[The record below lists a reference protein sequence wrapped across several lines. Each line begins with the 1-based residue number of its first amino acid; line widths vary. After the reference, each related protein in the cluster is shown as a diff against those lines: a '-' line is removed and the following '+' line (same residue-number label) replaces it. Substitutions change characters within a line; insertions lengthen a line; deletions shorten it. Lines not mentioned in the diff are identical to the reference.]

1 MMTTKRIAIVALAV
15 GLCAGTEM
23 ADRSAAAQAPPATA
37 KGEVEHD
44 AAAPDAAHESTA
56 HAAGEEH
63 AAPNPLGFDPDLA
76 IWTAVVFVVLFLVLA
91 KFAWKPIAHALEQ
104 RERAIEANIAK
115 AEGAAA
121 EARSMLADYEKK
133 LAGAS
138 DEVRAMLEEARRDAE
153 HTKQEIMAE
162 ARVAAREEHDRV
174 MRDIN
179 TAKDQ
184 ALKELAERSTNIAVD
199 LAGKIVQ
206 AQLSKADH
214 AVLVQDAMTRMVGG
228 KPSPN

>member
-1 MMTTKRIAIVALAV
+1 MMTATRIVIIALAV
-15 GLCAGTEM
+15 GLCALTGT
-23 ADRSAAAQAPPATA
+23 ANRPAAAQAPPATA
-37 KGEVEHD
+37 EGEADHR
-44 AAAPDAAHESTA
+44 AAESDGAHEEAAHA
-56 HAAGEEH
+56 DGEH

-91 KFAWKPIAHALEQ
+91 KFAWKPIAHALEE

-121 EARSMLADYEKK
+121 EARAMLSDYEKK

-153 HTKQEIMAE
+153 HTKQEIVAE

-206 AQLSKADH
+206 AQLSKSDH
-214 AVLVQDAMTRMVGG
+214 AALVQDAMGRLVGS

>member
-1 MMTTKRIAIVALAV
+1 MLLPKRLAIIALAV
-15 GLCAGTEM
+15 SLWSWIGIA
-23 ADRSAAAQAPPATA
+23 SQPAAAQAPPAE
-37 KGEVEHD
+37 KGEADHADGEGEATHG
-44 AAAPDAAHESTA
+44 AA
-56 HAAGEEH
+56 EH
-63 AAPNPLGFDPDLA
+63 ASPNPLGFDPDLA
-76 IWTAVVFVVLFLVLA
+76 IATAVIFLVLFLVLR
-91 KFAWKPIAHALEQ
+91 KFAWKPIAHALEE

-162 ARVAAREEHDRV
+162 ARGAARDEHERV

-214 AVLVQDAMTRMVGG
+214 AALVQDAMNRLVVA
-228 KPSPN
+228 KPSAN

>member
-1 MMTTKRIAIVALAV
+1 MMIAKRIAMVALVA
-15 GLCAGTEM
+15 GWCAWSGMVDTP
-23 ADRSAAAQAPPATA
+23 AAAQTPPAA
-37 KGEVEHD
+37 ANGEADHVD
-44 AAAPDAAHESTA
+44 GAADAAHESTG
-56 HAAGEEH
+56 HGAGAEH

-76 IWTAVVFVVLFLVLA
+76 IWTAVVFVVLFLVLS
-91 KFAWKPIAHALEQ
+91 KFAWKPISHALEA

-121 EARSMLADYEKK
+121 EARAMLADYEKK

-138 DEVRAMLEEARRDAE
+138 DEVRAMLEEARRDSE
-153 HTKQEIMAE
+153 HTKTAILAE

-184 ALKELAERSTNIAVD
+184 ALKELAERSANIAVD

-228 KPSPN
+228 KPAPN

>member
-1 MMTTKRIAIVALAV
+1 MSYPKRLAIATLAL
-15 GLCAGTEM
+15 GLCGWIGFGSAP
-23 ADRSAAAQAPPATA
+23 AAAQTPPAEETVA
-37 KGEVEHD
+37 D
-44 AAAPDAAHESTA
+44 
-56 HAAGEEH
+56 HAAGEDDAAHGSAGDH

-76 IWTAVVFVVLFLVLA
+76 IWTAVVFVVLFLVLK
-91 KFAWKPIAHALEQ
+91 KFAWKPIAHALEE
-104 RERAIEANIAK
+104 RERAIENNIAK

-121 EARSMLADYEKK
+121 EARAMLADYEKK

-153 HTKQEIMAE
+153 HTKQEIVAE

-184 ALKELAERSTNIAVD
+184 ALKELAEKSTNIAVD

-214 AVLVQDAMTRMVGG
+214 AALVQDAMNRLVAA
-228 KPSPN
+228 KPSAN

>member
-1 MMTTKRIAIVALAV
+1 MVFAKRLSAFALAV
-15 GLCAGTEM
+15 LLCGWFGIASTP
-23 ADRSAAAQAPPATA
+23 AAAQAPPAERDTA
-37 KGEVEHD
+37 DHASGEGD
-44 AAAPDAAHESTA
+44 ASHG
-56 HAAGEEH
+56 AAGGH
-63 AAPNPLGFDPDLA
+63 GSPNPLGFDPDLA
-76 IWTAVVFVVLFLVLA
+76 IWTAVVFVVLFLVLR
-91 KFAWKPIAHALEQ
+91 KFAWKPIALALEA
-104 RERAIEANIAK
+104 RERAIESNIAK

-121 EARSMLADYEKK
+121 EARAMLADYEKK

-153 HTKQEIMAE
+153 HTKQEIVAE
-162 ARVAAREEHDRV
+162 ARVAARDEHQRV

-214 AVLVQDAMTRMVGG
+214 AALVQDAMNRLVVA
-228 KPSPN
+228 KPSAN